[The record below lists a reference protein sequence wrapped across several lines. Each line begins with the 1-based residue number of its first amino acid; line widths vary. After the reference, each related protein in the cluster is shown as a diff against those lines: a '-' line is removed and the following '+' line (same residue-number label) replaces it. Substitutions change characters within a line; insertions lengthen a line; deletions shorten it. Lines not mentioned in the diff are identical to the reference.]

1 MPGWVDRAAA
11 AATELVSTVR
21 SRSGGSSWT
30 TAWVVEPESRSTRA
44 AGGQLVE
51 DPGGDA
57 ALDVGEAAG
66 AGGERG
72 LELEPLDGDGAAVH
86 PAQRA
91 AALEGGEVA
100 ADGLGGDPEGVGEGG
115 DLHPAGLAGLR
126 HDPLLPLRC
135 VHRDSFV
142 LTGAPR
148 WADVDHQ
155 TTGTGQCK
163 EIRAPVFVAFAR
175 LGGFRRSGRAPSPS
189 ARSSWHALPTRR
201 LLRTHAGYSGGA
213 SLQQRHRS
221 MSSPWS
227 SDLRRGLGSGVHGGR
242 HARLPP
248 GSRAR
253 AAGPSLARA
262 RRHAA
267 GRARPWR
274 TLAM

>member
-1 MPGWVDRAAA
+1 MTPGWVRQGRGGRDRVG
-11 AATELVSTVR
+11 EHGEVEVGREQLDDGL
-21 SRSGGSSWT
+21 GGG
-30 TAWVVEPESRSTRA
+30 ARVEQYGA

-51 DPGGDA
+51 HAGGDA

-66 AGGERG
+66 AGGEGG

-100 ADGLGGDPEGVGEGG
+100 ADGLGGDPEGVGEEG

-163 EIRAPVFVAFAR
+163 EIRAPVFVAFA
-175 LGGFRRSGRAPSPS
+175 PIEWIP
-189 ARSSWHALPTRR
+189 
-201 LLRTHAGYSGGA
+201 AGPY
-213 SLQQRHRS
+213 
-221 MSSPWS
+221 
-227 SDLRRGLGSGVHGGR
+227 GGR
-242 HARLPP
+242 P
-248 GSRAR
+248 
-253 AAGPSLARA
+253 
-262 RRHAA
+262 
-267 GRARPWR
+267 
-274 TLAM
+274 